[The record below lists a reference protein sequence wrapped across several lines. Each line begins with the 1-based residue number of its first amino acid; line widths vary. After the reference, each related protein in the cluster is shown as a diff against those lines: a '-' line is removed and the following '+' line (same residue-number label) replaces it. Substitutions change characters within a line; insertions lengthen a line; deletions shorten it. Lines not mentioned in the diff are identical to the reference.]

1 MFLLRARR
9 LRMISG
15 VQVSSGMLGWLFAFI
30 VCTFWMGCGVT
41 RAEAVPGS
49 LERFVFEKAEM
60 GVPFRVTLY
69 AHGSSEAQRAAQE
82 AFARVS
88 QLNAVFSDYDSDS
101 ELGLLSESSGKGR
114 PVQVGVDLWRVLER
128 ALYFSKKSDG
138 AFDMSV
144 GPLVNLWRTA
154 RRKRTLPDPDKIR
167 EALGRTGYS
176 SIRLDEASQS
186 VELLK
191 SRMRLDAGGIAKG
204 YAIQE
209 ALKVLVNLGHK
220 ACMVEGGGDLAV
232 GDAPPGT
239 GGWRVSITALDHQN
253 APAPQVLDITHR
265 ALSTSGDLYQR
276 LEIDGVRYS
285 HIVDPR
291 TGVGLMDH
299 SLVSVLGPN
308 AMDTDALSKVIAVLG
323 PERGIP
329 IAEQMEGVSVYVIR
343 APEGRLEEW
352 RSANWTH

>member
-1 MFLLRARR
+1 
-9 LRMISG
+9 
-15 VQVSSGMLGWLFAFI
+15 
-30 VCTFWMGCGVT
+30 MGCGVT

-101 ELGLLSESSGKGR
+101 ELSLLSESSGKGR

>member
-1 MFLLRARR
+1 MFLLRVRR
-9 LRMISG
+9 LQVFQS
-15 VQVSSGMLGWLFAFI
+15 VQISSGMLGGLRVLVA
-30 VCTFWMGCGVT
+30 CMSGLGCGGM
-41 RAEAVPGS
+41 RADPLPES

-69 AHGSSEAQRAAQE
+69 ARGNSEAQLAAQK

-88 QLNAVFSDYDSDS
+88 ELNAVFSDYDSDS
-101 ELGLLSESSGKGR
+101 ELSVLCESSGKGNSMR
-114 PVQVGVDLWRVLER
+114 VGVDLWTVLER

-138 AFDMSV
+138 AFDISV

-154 RRKRTLPDPDKIR
+154 RRKRTLPAPDKIR

-176 SIRLDEASQS
+176 SIRLDEASNS

-232 GDAPPGT
+232 GDAPPGAA
-239 GGWRVSITALDHQN
+239 GWRVSITALDHQN
-253 APAPQVLDITHR
+253 APAPQVLEMTHQ

-291 TGVGLMDH
+291 TGVGLVDH

-343 APEGRLEEW
+343 APEGQLEEW
-352 RSANWTH
+352 RSANWAR

>member
-1 MFLLRARR
+1 MV
-9 LRMISG
+9 SG
-15 VQVSSGMLGWLFAFI
+15 GM
-30 VCTFWMGCGVT
+30 
-41 RAEAVPGS
+41 RAEVVS
-49 LERFVFEKAEM
+49 ESCDRFVFEKAEM

-69 AHGSSEAQRAAQE
+69 ARGSSEAKRAAEQ

-88 QLNAVFSDYDSDS
+88 ELNAVFSDYDSDS
-101 ELGLLSESSGKGR
+101 ELSLLSESSGKGKS
-114 PVQVGVDLWRVLER
+114 VGVSADLWRVLER
-128 ALYFSKKSDG
+128 AVYFSKISDG
-138 AFDMSV
+138 AFDVSV
-144 GPLVNLWRTA
+144 GPVVNLWRTA
-154 RRKRTLPDPDKIR
+154 RRRRTLPDPERIR

-176 SIRLDEASQS
+176 GIRLDETSRS
-186 VELLK
+186 VELLSSK
-191 SRMRLDAGGIAKG
+191 MRLDAGGIAKG

-209 ALKVLVNLGHK
+209 ALGVLFKLGHRS
-220 ACMVEGGGDLAV
+220 CMVEGGGDLAV

-239 GGWRVSITALDHQN
+239 TGWRVSVTALDHLS
-253 APAPQVLDITHR
+253 APAPQMLQLTHR

-291 TGVGLMDH
+291 TGVGLVDH

-329 IAEQMEGVSVYVIR
+329 IAEHMEGVSVYVIR
-343 APEGRLEEW
+343 APEGRMEEW
-352 RSANWTH
+352 RSANWAR